1 MKPRDGAELL
11 LLAAL
16 WGASFLF
23 MRLGA
28 AQFGPV
34 ALSGLRVAGAA
45 LVLLPIVRLRGEWR
59 ALRAHAGPIAL
70 LGVTNS
76 ALPFVAFS
84 VALVTLDAGL
94 ASIFNASAPLFGA
107 AIGWVWLRDRL
118 SRARLVGLGIGF
130 GGVAALAW
138 VKADARGGFS
148 ADAPA
153 IAIAACIAASL
164 CYGFSANFAR
174 RHLDGVPPMA
184 IAAGSQ
190 LSAAIALALPSA
202 ALWPAST
209 PAAPAWAAL
218 AALSF
223 ACTGLAYILYFRL
236 IANTGASNA
245 ISVTFL
251 IPAFAI
257 GWGALVLGERP
268 TPAMLAGCAVIL
280 LGTALATGVL
290 GRRLRIAR

>member
-1 MKPRDGAELL
+1 MKRRDAGELV

-16 WGASFLF
+16 WGGSFLF

-28 AQFGPV
+28 GEFGAVP
-34 ALSGLRVAGAA
+34 LSGLRVAGAA
-45 LVLLPIVRLRGEWR
+45 LVLLPIVGLRGEWR
-59 ALRAHAGPIAL
+59 ALRDHAGPIAL
-70 LGVTNS
+70 LGITNS
-76 ALPFVAFS
+76 ALPFVGFS

-118 SRARLVGLGIGF
+118 STARILGLGIGF
-130 GGVAALAW
+130 AGVAALAW
-138 VKADARGGFS
+138 FKAAARGGF
-148 ADAPA
+148 APDAPVL
-153 IAIAACIAASL
+153 AIAACIAASL

-190 LSAAIALALPSA
+190 LSAAIALALPGVL
-202 ALWPAST
+202 LWPANT
-209 PAAPAWAAL
+209 PTAQAWAAL
-218 AALSF
+218 VALSL

-236 IANTGASNA
+236 IANAGASNA

-251 IPAFAI
+251 VPAFAI

-268 TPAMLAGCAVIL
+268 TPAMIGGCAVIL

-290 GRRLRIAR
+290 HPRFRVAR